1 MVMEVS
7 AMFVAMTTLRVPKG
21 GCSKMTFCS
30 DVLSELCRPMRYS
43 APPVASRIAG
53 FDEHASCSLEISAKP
68 GMNTKIAP
76 GSIDT
81 HTCSMS
87 FAARS

>member
-1 MVMEVS
+1 
-7 AMFVAMTTLRVPKG
+7 MFVAMTTLRVPFG
-21 GCSKMTFCS
+21 GCSKITFCS
-30 DVLSELCRPMRYS
+30 EVLSELCSPMRYL
-43 APPVASRIAG
+43 APPVASRIVGLLA
-53 FDEHASCSLEISAKP
+53 HMSCSLEISAKP

>member
-1 MVMEVS
+1 
-7 AMFVAMTTLRVPKG
+7 MFVAITTLRVPFG
-21 GCSKMTFCS
+21 GCSKITLCS
-30 DVLSELCRPMRYS
+30 EVLSELCRPMRYC
-43 APPVASRIAG
+43 APPVASRIFW
-53 FDEHASCSLEISAKP
+53 FDEHRSWSLEISARP

-76 GSIDT
+76 GSISV